1 MKLLDAVNTVL
12 PYMGEHPVTDLDT
25 SHPTV
30 DLIIKAIDR
39 QRQALLAEGWWFN
52 ECTVTLPVNTDGKID
67 TPTGI
72 ISIYGTDCDVE
83 IDGDNLRDTYKN
95 TEYFDEPITVELIK
109 DTPFERLPLY
119 AAHVCLYNA
128 AIEVYTADFG
138 VENTIQVLQSLSE
151 NARMKLNQEN
161 IRKRRYNSSAFR
173 RPSGYARFRSIIKF
187 R

>member
-12 PYMGEHPVTDLDT
+12 PYLGEHPVTDIDT
-25 SHPTV
+25 THPTV
-30 DLIIKAIDR
+30 DLIVKAIDR

-52 ECTVTLPVNTDGKID
+52 EGTVTLPVNTDGKID

-72 ISIYGTDCDVE
+72 ISIYGLDCDVE
-83 IDGDNLRDTYKN
+83 IDGANLRDTYN
-95 TEYFDEPITVELIK
+95 NSEYFSAPITVELIK
-109 DTPFERLPLY
+109 DTPFEKLPLY

-128 AIEVYTADFG
+128 ATEVYTADFG
-138 VENTIQVLQSLSE
+138 VESSVQVLQSLSE

-161 IRKRRYNSSAFR
+161 LRKRRYNSSAFR
-173 RPSGYARFRSIIKF
+173 RPSGYARFRSVIKF